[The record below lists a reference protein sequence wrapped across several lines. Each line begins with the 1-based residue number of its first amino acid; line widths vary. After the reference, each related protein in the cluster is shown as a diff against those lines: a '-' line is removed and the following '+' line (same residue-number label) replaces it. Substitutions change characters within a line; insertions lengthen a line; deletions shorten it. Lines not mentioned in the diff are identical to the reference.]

1 MIKKAIYIPAYLHD
15 HDHKNH
21 DAFARFCA
29 VGLPSDQKDPYKY
42 LSFEKVWANDALK
55 HVPFSDEFFS
65 HAAQGQKDQGID
77 TDHPFDLLT
86 SAYETEYKCITLGKD
101 HGGSPVSMRLITDT
115 GSFYTPY
122 IKVIV
127 EEGADICFID
137 DRTVSSG
144 SWVHT
149 NIHIHVKQNARF
161 SVLSI
166 NQNNGYVTDQ
176 MRVRVDDGASF
187 SLYSLVNA
195 QDGAI
200 RSNIHVDVIGQE
212 SHVHLSY
219 GIISKNKSCADIH
232 AVIDHRIGHARSDQ
246 NIRMIADDQSRV
258 TYQGKVIAEKGA
270 DGTDANQMIRS
281 VLLSPRAEVNAKPE
295 LEIYADDV
303 KCAHGA
309 ACGALDAD
317 QLFYLTSRGIP
328 TDLARQIILSGF
340 MRDIL
345 SGMPDHLFSFAQSF
359 LARNL
364 GEFYHDE

>member
-1 MIKKAIYIPAYLHD
+1 MTKATYLPAYLRD
-15 HDHKNH
+15 HHHKND

-42 LSFEKVWANDALK
+42 FSFEKVWANDALK
-55 HVPFSDEFFS
+55 HVPFSDEFLS
-65 HAAQGQKDQGID
+65 HTAQGKKDEGID
-77 TDHPFDLLT
+77 ADHPFDLLT
-86 SAYETEYKCITLGKD
+86 SAYETEYKCLTLGKD
-101 HGGSPVSMRLITDT
+101 HEGSPVSLRLIADT
-115 GSFYTPY
+115 GHFYTPY

-137 DRTVSSG
+137 DRTVSSA
-144 SWVHT
+144 SWVHS
-149 NIHIHVKQNARF
+149 NINIHVKQNARF

-166 NQNNGYVTDQ
+166 SQNHGYVTDQ
-176 MRVRVDDGASF
+176 MRVHIDHGASF

-195 QDGAI
+195 QEGAI
-200 RSNIHVDVIGQE
+200 RSNIHVDVSGQE

-219 GIISKNKSCADIH
+219 GVISKNKSTADIY
-232 AVIDHRIGHARSDQ
+232 AVIDHRIARARSDQ
-246 NIRMIADDQSRV
+246 NVRMIADDQSRL

-309 ACGALDAD
+309 ACGALDED

-328 TDLARQIILSGF
+328 ADLARQIILSGF
-340 MRDIL
+340 MMDIV
-345 SGMPDHLFSFAQSF
+345 SGMPDHLLPFAQSF